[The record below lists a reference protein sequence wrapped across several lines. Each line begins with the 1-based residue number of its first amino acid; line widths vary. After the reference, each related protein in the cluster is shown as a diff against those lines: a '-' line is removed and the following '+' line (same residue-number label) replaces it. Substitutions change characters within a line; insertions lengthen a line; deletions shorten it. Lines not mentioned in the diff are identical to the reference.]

1 VSPFRLSWRLLWRG
15 AAIWSG
21 ILGVIV
27 MIGVRA
33 YNELYPTEAARQ
45 LAVTEFS
52 NIRALSALYG
62 RPVGLDTPGG
72 FIVWRYGAFAGVVAG
87 LWGLMAVSRV
97 LRGDEEVGR
106 TELVLSGDVG
116 ATRLLL
122 TQLGA
127 FGLGVAVIAA
137 GTLLGCLASGLRL
150 GGSALFSISIAGD
163 ALVFGM
169 IAALTSQLFDAR
181 RRAAGWAG
189 ATLGVAYLLRALGDG
204 APERSWV
211 SWLSPIGWTGRISAF
226 TDPSLAPIALIASVT
241 AVLLGGCV
249 VLMHRRDIGAGLI
262 GARTRAGVHLRRVR
276 SPLALDWLL
285 ARGAAIAWA
294 VGVIVY
300 GYVLG
305 FLAADM
311 IDYLRNDKNLLDMFS
326 RIGGNSIVTV
336 KGFLGLTFTIVGI
349 VLAVYAGSMVSA
361 ARTEEAEGRVEG
373 LVTSGVGRGR
383 WLGARVLV
391 GGGGVVALAL
401 VGAFGAWVGT
411 VSNGSSVGLGE
422 TLLGGL
428 NAVPV
433 ALVFGG
439 LSLLAFGLLPR
450 TTAFVAYGA
459 VAVAY
464 VIQMI
469 GALAGAPSWVTDL
482 SPFAHVAAVPA
493 VPVNVTATV
502 VMLAV
507 AAALGLG
514 GLIAFRRRDITAE

>member
-1 VSPFRLSWRLLWRG
+1 MTPFRLSWRLLWRG
-15 AAIWSG
+15 AAVWSG
-21 ILGVIV
+21 MLGIV
-27 MIGVRA
+27 TIVGVRA
-33 YNELYPTEAARQ
+33 YNQLYPTEAARQ
-45 LAVTEFS
+45 LAVTEFR

-62 RPVGLDTPGG
+62 RTIGLDTPGG
-72 FIVWRYGAFAGVVAG
+72 FIVWRYGSFAAVVAG
-87 LWGLMAVSRV
+87 LWGLMAVSRL

-106 TELVLSGDVG
+106 TEIVLSGAVG

-122 TQLGA
+122 TQLAA
-127 FGLGVAVIAA
+127 FALGVVVLAL
-137 GTLLGCLASGLRL
+137 GPLLGCLASGLQL
-150 GGSALFSISIAGD
+150 GGSALFAIAVAGP

-189 ATLGVAYLLRALGDG
+189 AALGIAYLLRALGDG

-211 SWLSPIGWTGRISAF
+211 SWLSPVGWTGRISAF
-226 TDPSLAPIALIASVT
+226 TDPSPLPIVLIVALS
-241 AVLLGGCV
+241 AVLLVGCV
-249 VLMHRRDIGAGLI
+249 ALVRRRDVGAGLI
-262 GARTRAGVHLRRVR
+262 GARARARAHLRRVR

-285 ARGAAIAWA
+285 ARGTAIAWA
-294 VGVIVY
+294 VGVAVY

-311 IDYLRNDKNLLDMFS
+311 IDYLRSDKNLMDMFS

-336 KGFLGLTFTIVGI
+336 KGFLGLTFTIVSI
-349 VLAVYAGSMVSA
+349 VLAAYAGSMVSA

-383 WLGARVLV
+383 WLGARVVV

-401 VGAFGAWVGT
+401 VGAFAAWVGT
-411 VSNGSSVGLGE
+411 VTNGSSIGLGE

-433 ALVFGG
+433 AMVFGG
-439 LSLLAFGLLPR
+439 LSLLAFGLFPR

-464 VIQMI
+464 VVQMI

-493 VPVNVTATV
+493 VPVDVTTTI
-502 VMLAV
+502 VMLAI

-514 GLIAFRRRDITAE
+514 GLVAFRRRDITAA